1 MTGGGSSAQLNFR
14 LKSRLIRSCNQTK
27 ESGHLSRLGA
37 KSKHRQRRCSEHADH
52 ACVLR
57 MPSLRRWAPCAVV
70 SIPYS
75 GPSCRDLRV
84 PAIRE
89 EIEMTDGPKKFRALL
104 AKGGLI
110 VAPGVYDGY
119 SARLVEK
126 AGYEMAATTGAGI
139 SNSLLGIDDIGVM
152 GLSENV
158 NHCRMLARTL
168 SIPLTADAD
177 TGYGNPMNVHYTVQ
191 MFEEAGLAGINI
203 EDQVHP
209 KRCGHMPGKEV
220 IPLVEGVKKIE
231 AACLARRDDAFAII
245 ARTDALA
252 IEGVDGMLQRARAYA
267 EAGADMIFADAI
279 RTEDQIKRLV
289 DAARVPVTVNM
300 GFGIR
305 VRPTTPLMSIKRLAE
320 IGVRRVTLPRM
331 LPAAAIHGM
340 TRALEVMKEAIASG
354 EPADRP
360 DIVVDIDAI
369 LRLMDYDGMRE
380 LERRLLTTG
389 AIETKYGLAGETSQA
404 AR

>member
-1 MTGGGSSAQLNFR
+1 M
-14 LKSRLIRSCNQTK
+14 
-27 ESGHLSRLGA
+27 
-37 KSKHRQRRCSEHADH
+37 
-52 ACVLR
+52 
-57 MPSLRRWAPCAVV
+57 
-70 SIPYS
+70 
-75 GPSCRDLRV
+75 

-89 EIEMTDGPKKFRALL
+89 IEMKDGPKRFRELL
-104 AKGGLI
+104 ARGGLI

-126 AGYEMAATTGAGI
+126 AGFEMAATTGAGI
-139 SNSLLGIDDIGVM
+139 SNSRLGIDDIGVM

-158 NHCRMLARTL
+158 DHCRMLARTL

-252 IEGVDGMLQRARAYA
+252 IEGIEGMLRRARAYA

-279 RTEDQIKRLV
+279 RTEDEIKRLV
-289 DAARVPVTVNM
+289 DAALVPVTVNM

-305 VRPTTPLMSIKRLAE
+305 VRPTTPLLPIQRLAE

-340 TRALEVMKEAIASG
+340 TRALEAMQQVIAGG

-360 DIVVDIDAI
+360 DLAVDIDAI
-369 LRLMDYDGMRE
+369 MRLMDYDAMRE
-380 LERRLLTTG
+380 LERRLLSTE
-389 AIETKYGLAGETSQA
+389 ALETKYGPAGGASHA
-404 AR
+404 ARST

>member
-1 MTGGGSSAQLNFR
+1 M
-14 LKSRLIRSCNQTK
+14 K
-27 ESGHLSRLGA
+27 
-37 KSKHRQRRCSEHADH
+37 
-52 ACVLR
+52 
-57 MPSLRRWAPCAVV
+57 
-70 SIPYS
+70 
-75 GPSCRDLRV
+75 
-84 PAIRE
+84 
-89 EIEMTDGPKKFRALL
+89 DGPKKFRELL

-119 SARLVEK
+119 SARLVEA
-126 AGYEMAATTGAGI
+126 AGFEMAATTGAGI

-158 NHCRMLARTL
+158 THCRMLARTL

-231 AACLARRDDAFAII
+231 AACLARKDDAFAII

-252 IEGVDGMLQRARAYA
+252 VEGVDGMLRRARAYA

-279 RTEDQIKRLV
+279 KTEDQIKRLV

-305 VRPTTPLMSIKRLAE
+305 SRPTTPLMSIKRLA
-320 IGVRRVTLPRM
+320 GDRRAPGQ
-331 LPAAAIHGM
+331 PAAHAARRSDPGHDA
-340 TRALEVMKEAIASG
+340 RARGHERDVIATG
-354 EPADRP
+354 EPVDRP
-360 DIVVDIDAI
+360 DLVVGIEDIM
-369 LRLMDYDGMRE
+369 RLMDYDNMRD
-380 LERRLLTTG
+380 LERRLLSTD
-389 AIETKYGLAGETSQA
+389 ALELKYGTG
-404 AR
+404 R

>member
-1 MTGGGSSAQLNFR
+1 VRTRERTIVWAS
-14 LKSRLIRSCNQTK
+14 
-27 ESGHLSRLGA
+27 LSRPA
-37 KSKHRQRRCSEHADH
+37 HA
-52 ACVLR
+52 
-57 MPSLRRWAPCAVV
+57 
-70 SIPYS
+70 
-75 GPSCRDLRV
+75 
-84 PAIRE
+84 AIRE
-89 EIEMTDGPKKFRALL
+89 IEMKDGPKKFRELL
-104 AKGGLI
+104 ARGGLI

-119 SARLVEK
+119 SARLVEQS
-126 AGYEMAATTGAGI
+126 GFEMAATTGAGI

-152 GLSENV
+152 GLAENV
-158 NHCRMLARTL
+158 GHCRMLARIL

-220 IPLVEGVKKIE
+220 IPLIEGVKKIE

-252 IEGVDGMLQRARAYA
+252 IEGVEGMLRRARAYA
-267 EAGADMIFADAI
+267 EAGADMIFADAV
-279 RTEDQIKRLV
+279 RTQDQIARLV
-289 DAARVPVTVNM
+289 DAAGVPVTVNM

-340 TRALEVMKEAIASG
+340 TRALEAMKGVIANG

-360 DIVVDIDAI
+360 DLVVDIDAI
-369 LRLMDYDGMRE
+369 MRLMDYDAMRE
-380 LERRLLTTG
+380 LERRLLSTE
-389 AIETKYGLAGETSQA
+389 ALETKYGSPGEASPT
-404 AR
+404 ARST

>member
-1 MTGGGSSAQLNFR
+1 MND
-14 LKSRLIRSCNQTK
+14 
-27 ESGHLSRLGA
+27 GA
-37 KSKHRQRRCSEHADH
+37 KK
-52 ACVLR
+52 
-57 MPSLRRWAPCAVV
+57 
-70 SIPYS
+70 S
-75 GPSCRDLRV
+75 G
-84 PAIRE
+84 AE
-89 EIEMTDGPKKFRALL
+89 KFRALL
-104 AKGGLI
+104 AKGSLI

-126 AGYEMAATTGAGI
+126 AGFEMAATSGAGI
-139 SNSLLGIDDIGVM
+139 SNSVLGIDDIGVM
-152 GLSENV
+152 GLAENV

-177 TGYGNPMNVHYTVQ
+177 TGYGNPMNVHYTVR
-191 MFEEAGLAGINI
+191 MFEEAGVAGINI

-220 IPLVEGVKKIE
+220 VPLVEGVKKIE

-252 IEGVDGMLQRARAYA
+252 IEGVDGMLRRARAYA
-267 EAGADMIFADAI
+267 EAGADLIFADAV
-279 RTEDQIKRLV
+279 RTEDEIKRLV

-305 VRPTTPLMSIKRLAE
+305 ARPTTPLMSLKRLAE
-320 IGVRRVTLPRM
+320 IGVRRVSLPRM

-340 TRALEVMKEAIASG
+340 TRALEVMKEVMTSG

-360 DIVVDIDAI
+360 DLLVDIDAI
-369 LRLMDYDGMRE
+369 MRLMDYDAMRE
-380 LERRLLTTG
+380 LERRLLSTD
-389 AIETKYGLAGETSQA
+389 ALEAKYGAPP
-404 AR
+404 